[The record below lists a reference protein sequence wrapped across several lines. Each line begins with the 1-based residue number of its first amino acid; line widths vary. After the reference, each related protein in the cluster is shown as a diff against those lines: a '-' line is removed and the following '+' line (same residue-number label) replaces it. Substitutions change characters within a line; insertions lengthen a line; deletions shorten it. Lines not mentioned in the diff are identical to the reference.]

1 MGGKLE
7 KFVQERGIKQKLSTP
22 YTLAQNGL
30 VERDNPTFLAKFR
43 CMLQAKGLSPKFWAE
58 VVNTTTNIVNR
69 TCNSVLSGNIP
80 LEHG

>member
-1 MGGKLE
+1 
-7 KFVQERGIKQKLSTP
+7 VQERGIKKKLYTT
-22 YTLAQNGL
+22 YTLEQNGV
-30 VERDNPTFLAKFR
+30 VERDNWRFVAKFR

-58 VVNTTTNIVNR
+58 VVNTTTDIVNR